1 MSVIPPGGRVL
12 GSPQFVPP
20 KKQRILAP
28 STIEAVSGGMGHDK
42 CPCALR
48 ITDIVNLTVYFV
60 PMTGEMVTAL
70 REALEPYDPQ
80 TMGTL
85 DERSL
90 LQ

>member
-1 MSVIPPGGRVL
+1 MSVPPPGGRIL
-12 GSPQFVPP
+12 GTPQFVPP
-20 KKQRILAP
+20 KEQRILAP
-28 STIEAVSGGMGHDK
+28 STVDAVSGGMGHDK
-42 CPCALR
+42 CPMALR
-48 ITDIVNLTVYFV
+48 ITDIVNLCVYFV
-60 PMTGEMVTAL
+60 PLTGEMVTTL